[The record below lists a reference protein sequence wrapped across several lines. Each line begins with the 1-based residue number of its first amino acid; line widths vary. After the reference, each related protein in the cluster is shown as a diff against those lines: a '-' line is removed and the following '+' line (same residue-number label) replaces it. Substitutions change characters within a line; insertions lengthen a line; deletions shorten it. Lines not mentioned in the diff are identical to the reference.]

1 MAPSP
6 LSALFL
12 CAGLFLVLFRPLA
25 GARGGRDAPR
35 QGFDLPA
42 GVADET
48 LKLFAAQAGCEIV
61 FQPSAVAGVK
71 TNAIRGEYSQQ
82 EALDRLLSGTG
93 LIGSRDEKTGIL
105 AVYRA
110 GPGPAKAQNQRSS
123 ANARDAEEQKK
134 NIT

>member
-1 MAPSP
+1 MVPFP

-12 CAGLFLVLFRPLA
+12 GAGLFLILFQPAA
-25 GARGGRDAPR
+25 GAGGSRDGPR
-35 QGFDLPA
+35 QSFDLPA

-82 EALDRLLSGTG
+82 EALNRLLSGTG

-110 GPGPAKAQNQRSS
+110 GPGSAKARNQPSS
-123 ANARDAEEQKK
+123 AKLREAEEQKK